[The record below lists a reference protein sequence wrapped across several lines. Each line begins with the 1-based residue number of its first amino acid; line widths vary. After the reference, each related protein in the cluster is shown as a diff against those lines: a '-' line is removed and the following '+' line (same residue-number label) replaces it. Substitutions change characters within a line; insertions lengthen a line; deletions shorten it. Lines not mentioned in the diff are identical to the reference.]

1 MSIHDRRSFLAYFS
15 SLGLSS
21 TLFPGV
27 LWAKLEE
34 TKASRGTASNR
45 ASQIKESSDIV
56 ITKDDAARCCG
67 RRRTRIHRPAARQNA
82 GGHEQKSR
90 SISRVAK
97 NPARKCDCAAT
108 LFQSHSPGDENRPH
122 EAADPHERASESR
135 AAQESRGC
143 CVLAGDATRRTDS
156 HEAGDVRRTD

>member
-45 ASQIKESSDIV
+45 ASQIKESSDVV
-56 ITKDDAARCCG
+56 ITKAMLRDAA
-67 RRRTRIHRPAARQNA
+67 AVA
-82 GGHEQKSR
+82 GLE
-90 SISRVAK
+90 
-97 NPARKCDCAAT
+97 
-108 LFQSHSPGDENRPH
+108 F
-122 EAADPHERASESR
+122 
-135 AAQESRGC
+135 
-143 CVLAGDATRRTDS
+143 TDQQL
-156 HEAGDVRRTD
+156 D